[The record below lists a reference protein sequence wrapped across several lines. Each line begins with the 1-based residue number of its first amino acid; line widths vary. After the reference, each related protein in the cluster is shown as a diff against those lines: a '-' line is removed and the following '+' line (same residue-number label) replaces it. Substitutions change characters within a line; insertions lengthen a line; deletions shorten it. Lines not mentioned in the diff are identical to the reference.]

1 MAGYS
6 GTPLAKKLGLKA
18 GARVLLLGAPAG
30 FIETLEDL
38 PEGVTFTT
46 RAGGAIDV
54 SVIFAKTETELA
66 RRFDAAR
73 KALKQEGGLW
83 VCWPKKSSGVAT
95 SLGFNLVQPY
105 GLAQGLVD
113 NKVCAVDEVWTGLRF
128 VVRLRDRT
136 R

>member
-6 GTPLAKKLGLKA
+6 GTPLAKKLGIKA
-18 GARVLLLGAPAG
+18 GARVLLLGAPTG
-30 FIETLEDL
+30 FIDTLEAL
-38 PEGVTFTT
+38 PEGVSFTA

-54 SVIFAKTETELA
+54 AVIFVKTEPELS
-66 RRFDAAR
+66 RRFATAR
-73 KALKQEGGLW
+73 KALKEDGGLW

-95 SLGFNLVQPY
+95 SLDFNLVQPY

-128 VVRLRDRT
+128 VVRLHDRT